1 MTVCELSKLSRSPLK
16 CLSGFNGKLLCIE
29 FKADKHKEIG
39 EREVLSVWSDIRVS
53 EHGYGHW
60 ALPHLCCYV
69 DGRKECEE
77 ALAKQRKKGGAE

>member
-16 CLSGFNGKLLCIE
+16 CLSGYNGKVLCFE
-29 FKADKHKEIG
+29 FKEDKHKEIG
-39 EREVLSVWSDIRVS
+39 EREVLSVWADIRVS

-69 DGRKECEE
+69 DGHKECEE
-77 ALAKQRKKGGAE
+77 KMAKMKGGAE